1 MPVRDSALMRS
12 SDHSVRAGGDRRDG
26 RRDQS
31 VLVAGWKIDC
41 LLHRGR
47 AAVSRSR
54 RRDRADDLQPGEA
67 KLLFTTSGDIGDFDV
82 TADGSSFLIIRIDAN
97 EQAQPM
103 TVVVNW
109 QSGL

>member
-1 MPVRDSALMRS
+1 MDDP
-12 SDHSVRAGGDRRDG
+12 G
-26 RRDQS
+26 
-31 VLVAGWKIDC
+31 
-41 LLHRGR
+41 
-47 AAVSRSR
+47 AAVQVSSGGGESPRWTRGGAELIYR
-54 RRDRADDLQPGEA
+54 RGAKDIMAVEIKEGTGGEP

-82 TADGSSFLIIRIDAN
+82 TADGSQFLIIRIDAD